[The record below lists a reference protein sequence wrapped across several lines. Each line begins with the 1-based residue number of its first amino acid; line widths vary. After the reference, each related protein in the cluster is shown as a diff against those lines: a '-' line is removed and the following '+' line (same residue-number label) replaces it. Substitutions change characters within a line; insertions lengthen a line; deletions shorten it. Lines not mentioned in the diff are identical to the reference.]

1 MRTVPGVE
9 IKNPEK
15 MSEVER
21 LRAAFMGITNKSLLH
36 IENDL
41 ELARAAADHEQ
52 KKVFQ
57 IQLGMFRHAQS
68 IFEVAMNFATDES
81 WQDE

>member
-1 MRTVPGVE
+1 MRTVPGVHIE
-9 IKNPEK
+9 NPEA

-21 LRAAFMGITNKSLLH
+21 LRAAFMGITNTALSH
-36 IENDL
+36 IEKEL
-41 ELARAAADHEQ
+41 EVARATADHEQ

-68 IFEVAMNFATDES
+68 IFDVAMNFATDEH
-81 WQDE
+81 WQNE